1 MCGSDTMETNRR
13 VKMTKR
19 LIKEAF
25 ISLIEK
31 SPLNKITVKQI
42 CENADVN
49 RSTFY
54 AHYSDQYELF
64 DEIQEDIINITPK
77 VSLYEKGPILK
88 NLTSFFEF
96 INDNKRIYKVIFENT
111 AGMYFRN
118 RGLNKLFNRDDKS
131 INWVKN
137 EVELKNTMHFK
148 MLMCAFGGIT
158 MVEKW
163 IFGEFEAS
171 PEELAVYMA
180 RFIEKA

>member
-1 MCGSDTMETNRR
+1 METNRR

-25 ISLIEK
+25 TELLEK
-31 SPLNKITVKQI
+31 NKLNKITVKQI
-42 CENADVN
+42 CENADIN

-54 AHYSDQYELF
+54 AHYCDQYELF

-96 INDNKRIYKVIFENT
+96 INNNKRIYKVIFENST
-111 AGMYFRN
+111 GMYFRN
-118 RGLNKLFNRDDKS
+118 RVLNKLFNRDDKNADWIKS
-131 INWVKN
+131 EI
-137 EVELKNTMHFK
+137 ELKNTMHFK
-148 MLMCAFGGIT
+148 MLMCAFGGIDI
-158 MVEKW
+158 VEKW
-163 IFGEFEAS
+163 IFGEFEES
-171 PEELAVYMA
+171 PEELAIYMA